1 MKRMKGPKE
10 KKERA
15 LGEPLHLKAERS
27 LSPKSALTRRPY
39 KPGVHGPNGRRKNLS
54 DFGKQLQEKQKFKLS
69 YGLNERGLRFL
80 FNRAQ
85 HNASGDISIAVME
98 LLERRLD
105 NAVFRSGFAAGR
117 TVARQLVLHGHIT
130 VNGKRVR
137 SPGYEVKANDVIA
150 IYPGST
156 TRGAFKDLKEALL
169 TREAPY
175 WLAVD
180 PAKLESRVAAMPRE
194 VEAPF
199 QVALLVESFAK

>member
-1 MKRMKGPKE
+1 MKGPKE
-10 KKERA
+10 KRERA

-39 KPGVHGPNGRRKNLS
+39 KPGVHGPNGRRKNPS
-54 DFGKQLQEKQKFKLS
+54 DFGRQLAEKQKFKLS
-69 YGLNERGLRFL
+69 YGLNERSLRFL

-85 HNASGDISIAVME
+85 HNAGGDISLAVME

-105 NAVFRSGFAAGR
+105 NTVFRSGFAGGR
-117 TVARQLVLHGHIT
+117 SVARQLVLHGHIT

-137 SPGYEVKANDVIA
+137 SPGFEVKPNDVVA
-150 IYPGST
+150 IYPGS
-156 TRGAFKDLKEALL
+156 RALGAFKDLKEVLP

-180 PAKLESRVAAMPRE
+180 AQKLESRVAALPRE

-199 QVALLVESFAK
+199 QIALLVESFAK